1 MGPLVDAVYTARAV
15 VVLVLGLVLVVA
27 VLAVADDITVAVLD
41 MAVAMLVQVNR
52 SEVYMNVMTQVP
64 TI

>member
-27 VLAVADDITVAVLD
+27 VLVL
-41 MAVAMLVQVNR
+41 VNR